1 MKKYRKKAAALLLS
15 FAFLGISACAAQT
28 AQTAATA
35 ETTTAAETTSA
46 PQASETTPAETAE
59 TTAAATTTTETTPVS
74 KETSE
79 TTPAKTTAKTT
90 KAAVTAKTTT
100 VARETSK
107 TTPAVTAA
115 PTEETA
121 EKEGTVTQEIE
132 RKVIALTFDDGPNTT
147 TTNEVLD
154 VLEKYGIKASFF
166 LIGNNINDES
176 AKAVK
181 RAYDMGCE
189 IGNHS
194 RSHSYMDKL
203 TAEEIAEEV
212 TYVNE
217 KVVEI
222 TGEAPTFFRPPY
234 IAVNDTMFETIE
246 MPFIAGYGANDWEDR
261 VPADRRALMVLR
273 QAKNGAIIL
282 LHDAKGNSKTVE
294 ALDTIIP
301 ELQAQGYEFVTIS
314 EVFREC
320 GAEPKAH
327 DRRIYSYA
335 DQTTMYG

>member
-1 MKKYRKKAAALLLS
+1 MLS

-28 AQTAATA
+28 AETAAPA
-35 ETTTAAETTSA
+35 ATTTAAGTTSA
-46 PQASETTPAETAE
+46 PKETSGTTPTETTEETTKAAETAE
-59 TTAAATTTTETTPVS
+59 TTPAA

-79 TTPAKTTAKTT
+79 TLPSEST
-90 KAAVTAKTTT
+90 
-100 VARETSK
+100 
-107 TTPAVTAA
+107 A

-121 EKEGTVTQEIE
+121 EKEETVTQETE

-166 LIGNNINDES
+166 LIGNNIDDES

-217 KVVEI
+217 KVIEI

-234 IAVNDTMFETIE
+234 IAVNDKMFETIE

-261 VPADRRALMVLR
+261 VTADRRALMVLR

-282 LHDAKGNSKTVE
+282 LHDAKGNSQTVE

-320 GAEPKAH
+320 GAEPTAH

-335 DQTTMYG
+335 EQTTMYG

>member
-1 MKKYRKKAAALLLS
+1 M
-15 FAFLGISACAAQT
+15 
-28 AQTAATA
+28 
-35 ETTTAAETTSA
+35 
-46 PQASETTPAETAE
+46 
-59 TTAAATTTTETTPVS
+59 
-74 KETSE
+74 
-79 TTPAKTTAKTT
+79 
-90 KAAVTAKTTT
+90 
-100 VARETSK
+100 
-107 TTPAVTAA
+107 
-115 PTEETA
+115 
-121 EKEGTVTQEIE
+121 TQENE

-166 LIGNNINDES
+166 LIGNNIDDAS
-176 AKAVK
+176 AKSVK

-203 TAEEIAEEV
+203 TAEEIEEEIS
-212 TYVNE
+212 YVNE
-217 KVVEI
+217 KVIEI

-234 IAVNDTMFETIE
+234 ISVSDTMFDTIE

-261 VPADRRALMVLR
+261 VTAEKRAQMIIR
-273 QAKNGAIIL
+273 QAKDGAIIL

-314 EVFREC
+314 EVFRAR

-335 DQTTMYG
+335 DQTGMYG

>member
-1 MKKYRKKAAALLLS
+1 MKKHGKIAALLLS
-15 FAFLGISACAAQT
+15 LCFWTVSACAAQT
-28 AQTAATA
+28 AQTAETAAVPA
-35 ETTTAAETTSA
+35 ETVETTAAET
-46 PQASETTPAETAE
+46 AETAE
-59 TTAAATTTTETTPVS
+59 P
-74 KETSE
+74 ETSAE
-79 TTPAKTTAKTT
+79 TAP
-90 KAAVTAKTTT
+90 
-100 VARETSK
+100 
-107 TTPAVTAA
+107 A
-115 PTEETA
+115 PTEASGATAA
-121 EKEGTVTQEIE
+121 EKEEIMPDSE

-166 LIGNNINDES
+166 LIGDNIDDES

-194 RSHSYMDKL
+194 RTHSYMDKM
-203 TAEEIAEEV
+203 TAEEIKAEV
-212 TYVNE
+212 DFVNE
-217 KVVEI
+217 KVIEI

-301 ELQAQGYEFVTIS
+301 ELQSQGYEFVTIS

-320 GAEPKAH
+320 GAQPEAH

-335 DQTTMYG
+335 EQTTMYG